1 MLATSLPECTASCL
15 LVDSSDAIRTQC
27 AAHRK
32 GGGVPVVTQ
41 HEGLHCTEEYVAGVM
56 AAHDVDKS
64 NTIRCARTRRLTHVH
79 CSKQPVNCK

>member
-1 MLATSLPECTASCL
+1 
-15 LVDSSDAIRTQC
+15 
-27 AAHRK
+27 
-32 GGGVPVVTQ
+32 VPVVTQ